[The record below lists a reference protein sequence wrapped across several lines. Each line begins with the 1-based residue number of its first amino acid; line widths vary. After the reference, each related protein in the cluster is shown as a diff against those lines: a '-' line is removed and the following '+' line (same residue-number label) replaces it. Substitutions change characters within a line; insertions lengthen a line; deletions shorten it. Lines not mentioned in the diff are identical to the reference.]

1 MESQLAPLKEF
12 LTEIIRPIVNSA
24 VQEAMPKPSEKKR
37 LRTYTVVEACEIL
50 KVSKPTL
57 YDYFNYP
64 AAVLAADLIDHERQ
78 KRAAI
83 AFVLLFQID
92 HIPAQQIVVCFPPV
106 AIEHKTHSLVAI
118 HHQTAVPVGVIMT
131 LQQRKGN

>member
-24 VQEAMPKPSEKKR
+24 VQEAMPKPEEKKR

-57 YDYFNYP
+57 YDYFNFGLLKKYKNQGRT
-64 AAVLAADLIDHERQ
+64 LIDADELEEGIKEERFVKY
-78 KRAAI
+78 KR
-83 AFVLLFQID
+83 
-92 HIPAQQIVVCFPPV
+92 
-106 AIEHKTHSLVAI
+106 K
-118 HHQTAVPVGVIMT
+118 
-131 LQQRKGN
+131 K

>member
-37 LRTYTVVEACEIL
+37 LRTYTVDDACEIL

-57 YDYFNYP
+57 YDYFNYG
-64 AAVLAADLIDHERQ
+64 LLKKYKHQGRTLIDADELEEGIKEERFVKY
-78 KRAAI
+78 KR
-83 AFVLLFQID
+83 
-92 HIPAQQIVVCFPPV
+92 
-106 AIEHKTHSLVAI
+106 K
-118 HHQTAVPVGVIMT
+118 
-131 LQQRKGN
+131 K